1 MQLLEVGSSKA
12 ANVFCWLKSL
22 ESQTAI
28 CGQQKAFTFRIH
40 SVAFCI
46 AKKSDERSIHH
57 GLTVLKNFSN
67 THHFW
72 GLKNGTTDNDRNLR
86 TWQRGSASHWR
97 LAASHKTRSMRGISD
112 YRLGRIG

>member
-1 MQLLEVGSSKA
+1 MHRIVHRIPSAERVPISIGTRSMQLLEVGSSKA

-46 AKKSDERSIHH
+46 ATKSDERSIHH

-67 THHFW
+67 TQHFW
-72 GLKNGTTDNDRNLR
+72 GLKQ
-86 TWQRGSASHWR
+86 WH
-97 LAASHKTRSMRGISD
+97 
-112 YRLGRIG
+112 YR